1 MEARSAR
8 RATWD
13 LPEQRG
19 KAKVLLKSMESQL
32 GLIDYAREVLDELP
46 DSFTIT
52 DPSIPGHPIVFA
64 SPGFLKMFGYS
75 KDEVI
80 GKNGGIF
87 QGPQTCRRSVME
99 LREAIR
105 EERAIQINLLNYR
118 KDGRP
123 FWMLFHMS
131 PVFSHGDGRVVHFV
145 AVQVPISRKR
155 KCSGCGYGRDEVGL
169 CGDNGSMVQDF
180 IFGSCRKEVCS
191 ESLLVPD
198 RVLSPDQVLEH
209 DARGLILSLQFEKIG
224 FGQVSQH

>member
-1 MEARSAR
+1 
-8 RATWD
+8 
-13 LPEQRG
+13 
-19 KAKVLLKSMESQL
+19 MESKL
-32 GLIDYAREVLDELP
+32 DLIDQSLNDSYSNYAREALDELP

-64 SPGFLKMFGYS
+64 SQGFLKMSGYS

-80 GKNGGIF
+80 GKNGGVF
-87 QGPQTCRRSVME
+87 QGPETCRRSVME
-99 LREAIR
+99 IREAIR
-105 EERAIQINLLNYR
+105 EERSIQTNLLNYR

-131 PVFSHGDGRVVHFV
+131 PVFSNEDGRVIHFV

-155 KCSGCGYGRDEVGL
+155 RCSGCGFGRDGVNVCE
-169 CGDNGSMVQDF
+169 DGSRVQDY

-191 ESLLVPD
+191 ESSLVLG

-209 DARGLILSLQFEKIG
+209 DRGLFFSLQFEI
-224 FGQVSQH
+224 GQVDRH